1 MTAAMP
7 IVILMTVNMLRILF
21 LGRATKGTGFLY
33 IRDEVSDRIWNTLA
47 GKGWH
52 DPELRA
58 QGFQQFGT
66 SSVACLWGF
75 RAAIQ
80 FANQIGV
87 DSIERRHRQLAG
99 YMLGEIAKRGIESWT
114 SPNPIMR
121 CAIVT
126 VNVPPIQRMQLE
138 DWMWKKSP
146 CLCIRFFPMLWFRR
160 NQHKCFGK
168 NGGDDETRTR
178 DLCRDRTIDIK
189 RCRRTSFDTTRYR
202 MSLLI
207 VPLLYPDLAELL
219 NFSDPI
225 SA

>member
-1 MTAAMP
+1 MTGAMP
-7 IVILMTVNMLRILF
+7 IVIPITVNMLRILF
-21 LGRATKGTGFLY
+21 LSRATKGTGFLY
-33 IRDEVSDRIWNTLA
+33 IRDEVSDHIWNTLA

-146 CLCIRFFPMLWFRR
+146 CLCIRFFPMLYQSGENSVPTRSQTIGSLPAGVTGEGCPTGYRR
-160 NQHKCFGK
+160 SCASMFDRLRSELVSRNAADG
-168 NGGDDETRTR
+168 TRFAIR
-178 DLCRDRTIDIK
+178 IRLC
-189 RCRRTSFDTTRYR
+189 
-202 MSLLI
+202 
-207 VPLLYPDLAELL
+207 
-219 NFSDPI
+219 
-225 SA
+225 